1 MIVSLPSPR
10 LQLRVKDHFNQW
22 RNTRA
27 PTIQREERVLVY
39 REQDH
44 YQVFSTGL
52 ILISFP
58 RHFFNCSLW
67 IYRKSDCFII
77 NKPTVFVITDKREKN
92 RKNVCCKNH
101 GIREKPLIANIVQII
116 KFHISIV
123 FVTVICHKV
132 LTIRNLVTALNCRL
146 LLKTKGYD
154 HKLITLES
162 KVKTPI
168 FLGAGIWQLFFFVS
182 NKFVFF
188 NICNFLVNFL
198 LIYRLNKA
206 GYIILRIDT

>member
-1 MIVSLPSPR
+1 MISTFFVLSWGAGRLDGVEWQPGDSCDVLMIVSLPSPR

-44 YQVFSTGL
+44 YKIFSTGL

-77 NKPTVFVITDKREKN
+77 NKPTVFVITDKRKRIEKMCVAKIMVFE
-92 RKNVCCKNH
+92 RNH
-101 GIREKPLIANIVQII
+101 
-116 KFHISIV
+116 
-123 FVTVICHKV
+123 
-132 LTIRNLVTALNCRL
+132 
-146 LLKTKGYD
+146 
-154 HKLITLES
+154 
-162 KVKTPI
+162 
-168 FLGAGIWQLFFFVS
+168 
-182 NKFVFF
+182 
-188 NICNFLVNFL
+188 
-198 LIYRLNKA
+198 
-206 GYIILRIDT
+206 

>member
-92 RKNVCCKNH
+92 RKNVRCKNH
-101 GIREKPLIANIVQII
+101 GILEKPLIANIVQII

-132 LTIRNLVTALNCRL
+132 LTIQNLFTAFYCRL

-162 KVKTPI
+162 KHP
-168 FLGAGIWQLFFFVS
+168 S
-182 NKFVFF
+182 
-188 NICNFLVNFL
+188 FLVQGFGNYSSLLAINLSFL
-198 LIYRLNKA
+198 IFVISWSIFYW
-206 GYIILRIDT
+206 YIASIKLVTSFSE